1 MPDEWIRQLGDP
13 VLREVAAPV
22 RGLDE
27 VLRAQVDRM
36 KRRLDAAE
44 GAGLAG
50 TQVGFLR
57 RVFVFRA
64 SVEDE
69 IEALVNPE
77 VLAASSE
84 RAAFIEGCLSYQSV
98 AVIVERPVAVRVQA
112 QTLEGRSLV
121 LDVEGYRASL
131 LQHEIDHLD
140 GILTLDRADPAER
153 RRAMGALLDRAR
165 VDGDAPALA
174 A

>member
-1 MPDEWIRQLGDP
+1 
-13 VLREVAAPV
+13 
-22 RGLDE
+22 
-27 VLRAQVDRM
+27 M
-36 KRRLDAAE
+36 KRRLEDAE

-77 VLAASSE
+77 LLGASSE
-84 RAAFIEGCLSYQSV
+84 HAAFFEGCLSYQSV
-98 AVIVERPVAVRVQA
+98 AVLVERPVAVRVRA
-112 QTLEGRSLV
+112 QTLDGRSRV
-121 LDVEGYRASL
+121 LDVDGYRASL

-140 GILTLDRADPAER
+140 GILTLDRADPTER
-153 RRAMGALLDRAR
+153 RRAIGVLLDLGRSDRQAR
-165 VDGDAPALA
+165 QHA